1 MARRRN
7 GKQKMKGLLKGGSIT
22 KRIFPVVKSLSAPIS
37 FLEQI
42 TASDRKTLG
51 NSFSQA
57 GYSTQLKIMSNM
69 VMGRLA
75 GITPFHKMSDGT
87 MLPTSKQTINP
98 SGVLNKWTNAGLI
111 GLGYQLIGSQINKT
125 LGKNYV
131 PETSKIGSISKSVFV
146 GGALGG
152 IFSPSEAK
160 PTSQISFPSTTAVMS
175 STSNGSFNNGSDS
188 TGSSY

>member
-1 MARRRN
+1 
-7 GKQKMKGLLKGGSIT
+7 MKGLLKGGSIT

-42 TASDRKTLG
+42 TASDRKALG

-160 PTSQISFPSTTAVMS
+160 PASQISFPSTNTTVI
-175 STSNGSFNNGSDS
+175 STTTNGTFNTID
-188 TGSSY
+188 TTESSY